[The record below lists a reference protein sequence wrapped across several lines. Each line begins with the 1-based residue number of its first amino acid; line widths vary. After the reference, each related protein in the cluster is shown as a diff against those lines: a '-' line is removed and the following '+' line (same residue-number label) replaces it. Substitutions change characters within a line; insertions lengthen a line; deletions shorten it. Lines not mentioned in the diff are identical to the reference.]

1 MTADLRARLWL
12 YAALN
17 YPLILLVLIP
27 HLRAVPASNG
37 YGLAFGV
44 AAYLVYGA
52 LYGLAPWAVARM
64 MLAVAGRLLP
74 QRVAEIFIMGLGV
87 ALYSAACILLFI
99 DGQLYAIYGFH
110 FNGFVWNLITTP
122 GGIASMGMSM
132 TTVYSAIAFMVLV
145 VLVQSGL
152 ATLVAR
158 VLHERWATFGS
169 RRRIARLAAVFIAL
183 ALMEQSAFGMAFMH
197 QYAPVLVSARV
208 FPLYQPTTFRSL
220 AKKLG
225 YDVPRKPRL
234 NVASNDMQLNYPAA
248 PLDAQTPA
256 RPLNIVWLVSESWRW
271 DMLDASIMPRT
282 YAFAQQALNFRHH
295 YSGGNGTRMGLM
307 SMFYGLYGNYWF
319 PMLARQRGPVLIDVL
334 QRQGYRIDAFTSASF
349 SYPEFNKTI
358 FAQLP
363 ADALH
368 EDSNGETWQRDR
380 RNVDALLQRIGQRD
394 RGKPFM
400 TFMFFESPHARYQF
414 PSDAVIRTPY
424 LEDFNYATVDLKRDI
439 GLIKNRYIN
448 ACHHLDSQFARVL
461 DYLEREKLLDSTV
474 VILTGDHGEEFMEK
488 GRWGHN
494 SDFVEEQ
501 VRVPLVLHVPGA
513 PPAVVD
519 RMTSHLDIPAT
530 LMPLLGVRNPSGDYS
545 LGYDLRDGA
554 QPRAY
559 TVMAS
564 WTDLAYRDDA
574 YKASFPRESGNLFD
588 VAVRTAQDAPVAD
601 EGRFFEQRRA
611 QMAQLMRDSARFMR
625 PPIRT
630 VGVAAAQ
637 ASAFAAGGAQ

>member
-1 MTADLRARLWL
+1 MTDLRAKLWL

-27 HLRAVPASNG
+27 HLRAVPSSNG
-37 YGLAFGV
+37 YGLTFSV

-52 LYGLAPWAVARM
+52 LYALVPWLVAR
-64 MLAVAGRLLP
+64 LALSLAGRLPARRAAAAL
-74 QRVAEIFIMGLGV
+74 VMGLAV
-87 ALYSAACILLFI
+87 ALYSAVCVMLFI

-122 GGIASMGMSM
+122 GGIASMGMSV
-132 TTVYSAIAFMVLV
+132 TTLYSAVAFVVLV
-145 VLVQSGL
+145 VIVQSGL
-152 ATLVAR
+152 ATLVMR
-158 VLHERWATFGS
+158 VLHERWPGLAS
-169 RRRIARLAAVFIAL
+169 RRRIVPVTVVFVAL
-183 ALMEQSAFGMAFMH
+183 ALAEQGAFGMAFMH
-197 QYAPVLVSARV
+197 QYAPVVVSARA

-234 NVASNDMQLNYPAA
+234 NVGSNDMQLHYPAA
-248 PLDAQTPA
+248 PLDVSVPA

-271 DMLDASIMPRT
+271 DMLDPQIMPRT
-282 YAFAQQALNFRHH
+282 YAFAQHAARFTHH

-319 PMLARQRGPVLIDVL
+319 PMLARQRGPVLLDVL
-334 QRQGYRIDAFTSASF
+334 QQQGYRIDAYTSASF

-380 RNVDALLQRIGQRD
+380 RNVDALLARIDQRD
-394 RGKPFM
+394 RSRPFM

-414 PSDAVIRTPY
+414 PPEAAIRTPY
-424 LEDFNYATVDLKRDI
+424 LEDFNYATMDLTRDI

-461 DYLEREKLLDSTV
+461 DYLEREKLLDSTI

-513 PPAVVD
+513 PAAVVD

-545 LGYDLRDGA
+545 LGYNLLDPA
-554 QPRAY
+554 QQRQY

-564 WTDLAYRDDA
+564 WTDLAYRDEA
-574 YKASFPRESGNLFD
+574 YKVSFPRESGNLFD
-588 VAVRTAQDAPVAD
+588 VTVRTADDAIVPDAA
-601 EGRFFEQRRA
+601 RFFEQRRT
-611 QMAQLMRDSARFMR
+611 QMAQLMRDSARFTR
-625 PPIRT
+625 PPLRP
-630 VGVAAAQ
+630 VGVAAAR
-637 ASAFAAGGAQ
+637 ASMFSPGAER